1 MDLRRALMRQVV
13 SPPPCGSHGWV
24 ERAFVTVVSLVIACG
39 VLSLAG
45 AVLRMCEP

>member
-1 MDLRRALMRQVV
+1 MNLRRALLRQVI
-13 SPPPCGSHGWV
+13 SPPCVSHGLI
-24 ERAFVTVVSLVIACG
+24 ERAFVTIVSLVIACG